1 MANVISLQS
10 INDITLMTNL
20 KRVLIIEDDKD
31 ISRLLQLQ
39 LTDMQFEADTA
50 YDGIEGLKKALSG
63 NYDFIMIDLMLP
75 GMDGLEICRQI
86 RINKLDTP
94 VMMLTSRSEEIDKVL
109 GLETGAD
116 DYMTKPFSS
125 RELQARIKA
134 IMRRVNIPQTDVKS
148 GIKIFEVDELF
159 VDLEKRIVKVRN
171 ESLNLTPKEFE
182 LLALLIQNP
191 GKTYSRMD
199 LLNLVWNYNFEGY
212 EHTVNS
218 HINRLRSKIE
228 VDMNKP
234 QYVLT
239 TWGVGYRFKEF
250 GANK

>member
-1 MANVISLQS
+1 MANVISLQP

-50 YDGIEGLKKALSG
+50 YDGNDGLKKALSG

-86 RINKLDTP
+86 RMNKLDTP

-134 IMRRVNIPQTDVKS
+134 IMRRVNIPQTEAKS

-250 GANK
+250 GVNK

>member
-1 MANVISLQS
+1 MTNVISLQP
-10 INDITLMTNL
+10 INDVTLMTNL

-39 LTDMQFEADTA
+39 LTDMQFEVDMA
-50 YDGIEGLKKALSG
+50 YEGNDGLKKALSG

-86 RINKLDTP
+86 RINKLETP

-134 IMRRVNIPQTDVKS
+134 IMRRVNIPQADVKI

-159 VDLEKRIVKVRN
+159 VDLEKRIVKVKN

-250 GANK
+250 GGK